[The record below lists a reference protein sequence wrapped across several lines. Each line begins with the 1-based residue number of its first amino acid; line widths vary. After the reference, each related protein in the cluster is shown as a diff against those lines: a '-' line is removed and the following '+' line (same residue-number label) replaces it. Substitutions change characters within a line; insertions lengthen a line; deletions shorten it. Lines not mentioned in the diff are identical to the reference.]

1 METMIPVVSSL
12 VSTLVPSDSMMVR
25 MHSGMLAGEVMR
37 VLSNKSSTLTSL
49 IPTCFRINKLFI
61 NQRLADENRIN
72 PVFEQLQEYII
83 SKHFDK
89 LESAQLVP
97 KKGEM
102 TLYPKR
108 GLKVMETFKGHSL
121 EISMSSNDEDV
132 GNSSKDSL
140 PTKHNQIVISSKRLK
155 VEELKEFAK
164 SICKLDRM
172 LHSTITVY
180 RTIVFPKGRKDDQV
194 FAEWDKLF
202 MKTNKTLENTIYA
215 EDTMKKLFNDVDW
228 FVNNED
234 WFKQRGMSYKRGYII
249 YGPPG
254 CGKTS
259 VSKILAN
266 KYKLPIFVLD
276 LQSLQNN
283 SEFTRLTSEINYLT
297 DKRYIISIEDLDR
310 TDMFKQ
316 RFYGESN
323 EKCVSIQCFL
333 NFLDGVVETH
343 GRICIF
349 SANDIQTLDN
359 HPSSNAM
366 FRPGRIDCRVEIKNC
381 SRNQLSKLFQLF
393 FSKDIAEEKINPSI
407 DISPAQFLNLMTKC
421 PEEKVVEYLTS
432 SQSENTSIETPEHML
447 TSLTDPDHSTAKRR
461 RRRRNQRKP
470 KTKMELLAAKRKT
483 LTRMEKM
490 IQTCMNRSN
499 RIRESIISQGR
510 KIRDE
515 LNASSHDGST
525 RIGLSRNGSSPILI
539 NPIQSFD
546 IVQSSANKIRLRR
559 KPE

>member
-1 METMIPVVSSL
+1 MDTMIPVVSSL

-49 IPTCFRINKLFI
+49 IPTCFRTNKLFI
-61 NQRLADENRIN
+61 NQHLIDENRIN
-72 PVFEQLQEYII
+72 PVFEQLQEFII

-89 LESAQLVP
+89 LEAAQLVP

-132 GNSSKDSL
+132 GDSSKDSL

-316 RFYGESN
+316 RFYGESY
-323 EKCVSIQCFL
+323 EKKCVSIQCFL

-349 SANDIQTLDN
+349 SANDIKTLDN

-381 SRNQLSKLFQLF
+381 TRNQLSKLFRLF
-393 FSKDIAEEKINPSI
+393 FSKDISEEKINPSI

-421 PEEKVVEYLTS
+421 PEEKVLEYLTS
-432 SQSENTSIETPEHML
+432 SQSEKTSIETSDHML
-447 TSLTDPDHSTAKRR
+447 SSLTDPDHSKSNRCRR
-461 RRRRNQRKP
+461 GRHQRKP
-470 KTKMELLAAKRKT
+470 RNKLELLAAKRKT

-515 LNASSHDGST
+515 LNAST
-525 RIGLSRNGSSPILI
+525 YTTPVLI
-539 NPIQSFD
+539 NPMQSFD
-546 IVQSSANKIRLRR
+546 IVQSSSNKIRLRR
-559 KPE
+559 KSE